1 MCVAQAFRTAR
12 SQTDGLIGGGKRPGD
27 ETVAD
32 KPPTDTTQQEGSPRG
47 NEVGDTTTVTGSGK
61 QDEYYKDLQ

>member
-12 SQTDGLIGGGKRPGD
+12 SQTNELIGGTTKPGD
-27 ETVAD
+27 KTVAD
-32 KPPTDTTQQEGSPRG
+32 KPPTDTTQQEGMG
-47 NEVGDTTTVTGSGK
+47 AGKEVGDTTTVTGSGK